1 MTVKLQNKGEASK
14 AALPLSFTVGILVNA
29 APLVPQGGFAEKL
42 CGDEA
47 YKKLYIF
54 PKSNDN
60 QLKPQQ
66 KQNEQSKT
74 LRPVSFCFIDIFF
87 QMKPYRPFNALQCPA

>member
-14 AALPLSFTVGILVNA
+14 AALPPFSVGILVNA

-54 PKSNDN
+54 PKLNDN

-74 LRPVSFCFIDIFF
+74 LRPVSFCFIDIFS
-87 QMKPYRPFNALQCPA
+87 K